1 MVTTGDIFS
10 GYGGFSEGAQ
20 AAGAATKFGANHWA
34 PAIST
39 FRLNH
44 PTAQVFAQDLS
55 EADWQSF
62 PAADMLIAGPS
73 CQGFTRARGRERKGH
88 DKLRNTMWAVPNA
101 LEALRPELLIVENVP
116 EVQEW
121 ALYDAWISTLG
132 LLGYSHETH
141 VLDAADFGVPQHRVR
156 WFCVATRSNTPL
168 AIGRLLQQS
177 MRPRRA
183 AAECI
188 DWQFPRW
195 SPVAKPGRSPK
206 ALRQIARGRREI
218 GPRFLMP
225 YYGSGSG
232 LTGRSLDR
240 PIGTI
245 VAQDI
250 WAIVDGERMRMLQPH
265 EAKLLM
271 GFPSSFQATG
281 TRREQMRGYGNA
293 VCPPVATALCSAILA
308 S

>member
-1 MVTTGDIFS
+1 M
-10 GYGGFSEGAQ
+10 
-20 AAGAATKFGANHWA
+20 
-34 PAIST
+34 
-39 FRLNH
+39 
-44 PTAQVFAQDLS
+44 
-55 EADWQSF
+55 
-62 PAADMLIAGPS
+62 
-73 CQGFTRARGRERKGH
+73 
-88 DKLRNTMWAVPNA
+88 
-101 LEALRPELLIVENVP
+101 
-116 EVQEW
+116 
-121 ALYDAWISTLG
+121 
-132 LLGYSHETH
+132 
-141 VLDAADFGVPQHRVR
+141 
-156 WFCVATRSNTPL
+156 
-168 AIGRLLQQS
+168 
-177 MRPRRA
+177 
-183 AAECI
+183 
-188 DWQFPRW
+188 
-195 SPVAKPGRSPK
+195 
-206 ALRQIARGRREI
+206 